1 VSALNVIDKI
11 GLIMTKPRSAFEA
24 ILLDESRRDSYL
36 ILILVALNSS
46 LISYSR
52 SSNLNMINLLYSF
65 GHYLLIWFLYIAILS
80 FIIKRVYKVP
90 GGFIEFLELSNYAQV
105 AFFIVAVTSII
116 NFLLAPYFM
125 PKFDELI
132 SIFLLLMNGIIWWFF
147 LHVLLYFAAKAY
159 FKIDVAQF
167 IVSVLISWMLLTAV
181 LIPIFFAISL
191 LLGVV
196 SI

>member
-1 VSALNVIDKI
+1 MNVIDKI

>member
-1 VSALNVIDKI
+1 MSALNVIDKI

-90 GGFIEFLELSNYAQV
+90 GRFIEFLELSNYAQV